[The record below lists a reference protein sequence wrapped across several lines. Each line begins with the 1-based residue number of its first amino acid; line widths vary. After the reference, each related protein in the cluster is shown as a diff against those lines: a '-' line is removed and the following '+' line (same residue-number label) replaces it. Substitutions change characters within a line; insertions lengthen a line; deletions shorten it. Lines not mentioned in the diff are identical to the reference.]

1 MVDPMAIDTQEHSSI
16 EVGSSRSFG
25 LVFATVFALIGLLP
39 LVSEGSVRLW
49 SLIIAGV
56 FFLIAIIVPHILQPL
71 NLLWF
76 KFGLLLGR
84 IVNPIV
90 MLLIYIIAILPIGLI
105 LRLFGKDLL
114 LRKFDSSQS
123 SYWIVREPAG
133 PEPKSLEEQF

>member
-1 MVDPMAIDTQEHSSI
+1 MAIDTQEHSSI

-39 LVSEGSVRLW
+39 LVSDGPVRLW
-49 SLIIAGV
+49 SLLIASI
-56 FFLIAIIVPHILQPL
+56 FLLTAIIVPHILQPL

-84 IVNPIV
+84 IINPVV
-90 MLLIYIIAILPIGLI
+90 MFLIYVIAILPIGLI

-114 LRKFDSSQS
+114 LRKFNSSQP